1 LGFPNRFHNNCQQDC
16 LAPSPEHHQVAM
28 EENLRAMENDQK
40 LMFMDTTHMYE
51 KQKAYVDICRE
62 KVLRLKQQAMGVWIM
77 AT

>member
-1 LGFPNRFHNNCQQDC
+1 
-16 LAPSPEHHQVAM
+16 M